1 MTETFA
7 SANAC
12 IPCHTTRH
20 HSGRI
25 VSLLVAL
32 VTAAT
37 AFVLISSG
45 EPSRVGAAAATSSYV
60 AVTPTRLFDTRGG
73 AALQAKEVREFQI
86 TEGVVPAAATAVMLN
101 VTATRSLGNGYL
113 QVFPTG
119 RAGVDTSSTLNLD
132 FAGQTIP
139 NGAFAP
145 LGDGG
150 KISIYTTFPTDIL
163 IDVFGYF
170 VPAASATAGR
180 FVPLTPTRILDT
192 RINLGWTA
200 PVPIPPPATPPP
212 ATPTPPGNPG
222 DTKNC
227 LDFATQAAA
236 QVWFD
241 TYFPFYGDIA
251 KLDGNGDGI
260 ACESRPLMAPLRS
273 EALVS
278 ARTTIPL
285 QVSGAGGVP
294 TSGVSAVVMNVTAAG
309 PTSDGFVQVSPSGIT
324 VGDTSNLNP
333 EKNRTIANLVVVP
346 LGVGGR
352 VDVKTYLYELT
363 GTVDLLADVVG
374 YFTDGTAPSSTAG
387 LFVPIAPTRALDTRQ
402 PSPRPEV
409 GAGQTVDVNFASV
422 APGAAAIAGNLTSA
436 GGGPGGFLQ
445 LAPAIGVPGASSS
458 LNTSYEDQ
466 TIANA
471 VVSPITAGGTAQIY
485 TYGPTHMI
493 LDVTGWF
500 TG

>member
-1 MTETFA
+1 MIDHRVSA
-7 SANAC
+7 AISAN
-12 IPCHTTRH
+12 PWSERR
-20 HSGRI
+20 SNR
-25 VSLLVAL
+25 VMSLFAVLATVATVLVL
-32 VTAAT
+32 VGAGEAA
-37 AFVLISSG
+37 
-45 EPSRVGAAAATSSYV
+45 PVGAAPATSSYV
-60 AVTPTRLFDTRGG
+60 AITPTRLFDTRGG
-73 AALQAKEVREFQI
+73 AAMQAKEVREFQI
-86 TEGVVPAAATAVMLN
+86 TGGVVPASATAVMLN
-101 VTATRSLGNGYL
+101 VTATRSLSSGYL

-119 RAGVDTSSTLNLD
+119 QAGVDTSSTLNLD

-150 KISIYTTFPTDIL
+150 KVSIYTTFPTDIL

-192 RINLGWTA
+192 RVNLGWT
-200 PVPIPPPATPPP
+200 PPAPP
-212 ATPTPPGNPG
+212 NPG

-227 LDFATQAAA
+227 TDFATYDDAKA
-236 QVWFD
+236 WFD
-241 TYFPFYGDIA
+241 TYYPYYGDVA
-251 KLDGNGDGI
+251 NLDQDGDLMP
-260 ACESRPLMAPLRS
+260 CESLPDAADYLGS
-273 EALVS
+273 ALVS
-278 ARTTIPL
+278 ARTTIAL

-309 PTSDGFVQVSPSGIT
+309 PTSDGFVQVSPSGVA

-333 EKNRTIANLVVVP
+333 ERNRTIANLVVVP
-346 LGVGGR
+346 LGVGGK
-352 VDVKTYLYELT
+352 VDVKTYLYEQT

-374 YFTDGTAPSSTAG
+374 YFTDDTAPSSTAG
-387 LFVPIAPTRALDTRQ
+387 LFVPITPTRTLDTRL
-402 PSPRPEV
+402 PPPKPEV
-409 GAGQTVDVNFASV
+409 GAGQTVSVNFATV
-422 APGAAAIAGNLTSA
+422 APGASAIAGNLTSA

-445 LAPAIGVPGASSS
+445 LAPTIGVPGASSS

-471 VVSPITAGGTAQIY
+471 VVSPITAAGTAQIY
-485 TYGPTHMI
+485 TYGPTHII

>member
-1 MTETFA
+1 MSETFA
-7 SANAC
+7 MVDAC
-12 IPCHTTRH
+12 IPCHATRH
-20 HSGRI
+20 RGRRI

-37 AFVLISSG
+37 ALVLTGSFG
-45 EPSRVGAAAATSSYV
+45 PSLVEAAAATSSYV
-60 AVTPTRLFDTRGG
+60 AVTPTRLFDTRNG
-73 AALQAKEVREFQI
+73 AAMQAKEVREFQI
-86 TEGVVPAAATAVMLN
+86 SGGVVPVSATAVMLN
-101 VTATRSLGNGYL
+101 VTATRSLANGYL

-150 KISIYTTFPTDIL
+150 RVSIYTTFPTDIL

-170 VPAASATAGR
+170 VPAAAATAGR

-192 RINLGWTA
+192 RVNLGWTA
-200 PVPIPPPATPPP
+200 PTPIPTPPP
-212 ATPTPPGNPG
+212 TTPTTPGNPG

-227 LDFATQAAA
+227 SDFATQAAA
-236 QVWFD
+236 QAWFD
-241 TYFPFYGDIA
+241 TYFPSYGDVA

-260 ACESRPLMAPLRS
+260 ACESLPLMAALRS

-278 ARTTIPL
+278 ARTTIAL

-294 TSGVSAVVMNVTAAG
+294 ISGVSAVVMNVTAAG
-309 PTSDGFVQVSPSGIT
+309 PTSDGFVQVSPTGIA

-346 LGVGGR
+346 LGVGGK
-352 VDVKTYLYELT
+352 VDVKTYLYEQT
-363 GTVDLLADVVG
+363 GSVDLLADVVG
-374 YFTDGTAPSSTAG
+374 YFTDSTAPSSSAG
-387 LFVPIAPTRALDTRQ
+387 LFVPIVPTRALDTRL
-402 PSPRPEV
+402 PPPKPEV
-409 GAGQTVDVNFASV
+409 GAGQTVGVNFASV

-445 LAPAIGVPGASSS
+445 LAPTIGVPGASSS
-458 LNTSYEDQ
+458 LNTSYENQ

-471 VVSPITAGGTAQIY
+471 VVSPITASGTAQIY
-485 TYGPTHMI
+485 TYGSTHMI